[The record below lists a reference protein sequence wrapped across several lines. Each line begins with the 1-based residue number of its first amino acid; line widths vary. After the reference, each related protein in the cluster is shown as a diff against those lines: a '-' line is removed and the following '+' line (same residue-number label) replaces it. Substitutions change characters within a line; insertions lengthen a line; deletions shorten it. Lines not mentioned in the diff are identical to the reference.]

1 MPLLYNLY
9 CALTCALCQ
18 RSAVIHRIMLSG
30 MPRDYVRIILVEVV
44 VTVAECWNDL
54 PAAIGDGF
62 ATTSTINIHVLNT

>member
-1 MPLLYNLY
+1 
-9 CALTCALCQ
+9 
-18 RSAVIHRIMLSG
+18 MLSG